1 MKVKFA
7 NKIYEVLYSKEV
19 AGKTVYAV
27 EDEPNHVDWLVNVEV
42 IDTDEESDDE
52 IKEEIINYFKCQ
64 SREEPLRKDIHNK
77 WISWLENQGKAEVN
91 KDSLNNQ
98 DEDERLRE
106 TTIAFLKEYADKGYE
121 NAVECID
128 WLKKQGKQKSVWHDE
143 NEEPTKGSLILIIM
157 PSGAPVTAKVI
168 EPNQTIG
175 QGERWAY
182 INDLLKK

>member
-52 IKEEIINYFKCQ
+52 IKKEIINYFKCQ

-77 WISWLENQGKAEVN
+77 WISWLENQGKSKEN

-106 TTIAFLKEYADKGYE
+106 TTIAFKIWITYDATSDEL
-121 NAVECID
+121 N
-128 WLKKQGKQKSVWHDE
+128 KKFPSGDYNGNRFVDE